1 MEENINPKVVI
12 MPSTYCIF
20 TLCLLVNLVLG
31 CDSNQLSS
39 QISSDNDNT
48 VIVENVPFV
57 KQKDKFCGPASMALV
72 MQFYGEDIGQDEI
85 AEEIY
90 IPELNGALISDME
103 NYARDNGYSVE
114 SVNGNIEM
122 LKSNL
127 DENNPVILL
136 VDKGKWKVSVP
147 HYYVA
152 YGYNDLNRT
161 VIIHTGY
168 KQNQEISY
176 EKLDQEWERMN
187 NLMLTITP

>member
-12 MPSTYCIF
+12 IPSTYCIF

-57 KQKDKFCGPASMALV
+57 KQKDKFCGPASMASV

>member
-12 MPSTYCIF
+12 IPSTYCIF

-57 KQKDKFCGPASMALV
+57 KQKDKFCGPASMASV

-176 EKLDQEWERMN
+176 EKLDQE
-187 NLMLTITP
+187 